1 MKYYTVYRNGSD
13 DVVAFGTAKECAEAR
28 GMTLRSFYSF
38 ISNTRSG
45 RTKTYTVISED
56 VNEDEDKIL
65 EKVKEKRKN

>member
-56 VNEDEDKIL
+56 VIEDEDKIP
-65 EKVKEKRKN
+65 KERTAKHRI